1 MIDPIKAYIQ
11 DLNRQFQ
18 TGITTEHS
26 FRPALKQ
33 LIEECTKYKVVNE
46 QSHID
51 CGAPDMTILR
61 QNLAVAYVEA
71 KDLEDGDLDGRKKNK
86 EQFDRYKASL
96 DTIIFTDYLD
106 FHLYEHGEWVQS
118 VRLAEI
124 QGNKIRLSEPDRF
137 IGLMEHIRDAQVQR
151 ITSASKLAQIMAG
164 KARLLRDIIEKA
176 LIQDGD
182 NKTELTSYMD
192 AFRQVLIHD
201 ITPKTFADIY
211 AQTIA
216 YGMFAARLHDNTP
229 DDFTRAEAANLIPKS
244 NPFLRKIFQQIAGYD
259 LDERIAWIVDDL
271 VSAFAATDMEKIM
284 QGFGKSTQQTDP
296 MLHFYEDFLFQYDPA
311 AKKQCGVYYTPQP
324 VVEFIVRAVDDILR
338 SEFNLPMGLADTSKV
353 EVEHEIEQDLK
364 HRKEK
369 VLKHRV
375 QVLDPAT
382 GTGTFLAET
391 VRQIKRDLGGQ
402 LGAWDSYVPE
412 HLLPRLHGFELM
424 MAPYTIAHL
433 KLDMEIGIPSQQRLR
448 VYLTNSL
455 EEANPDA
462 NTLFGLYLAEEA
474 NAASNIKKEAPV
486 MIVMG
491 NPPYS
496 GESQNK
502 GEWIMKLMEDYKK
515 EPGGIQPLQ
524 EKNSKWINDDYCKF
538 IRLGQYYVDRNN
550 EGVLAYICNNGF
562 LDNPTFRGM
571 RWHLLQ
577 SFDKIYIINLHGN
590 SKKKETAPDGS
601 KDENVFDIM
610 VGTSINIFIK
620 TGQKKKG
627 ELAEVYYTDLL
638 GLRKSKY
645 ECLSINDLTSF
656 PFQRLSLTTPYYFF
670 APKDVDGENIYNE
683 GFSINELMKLNG
695 TGIVTKRDE
704 LCIHRKIDDAYTA
717 ACDIVNLEKSEFY
730 QKYHLPEDVRDWRYQ
745 WAKDDI
751 ISSGMR
757 RELVAPINYRLFD
770 KRYLY
775 YTGQSRGFMGWPVCK
790 VMRHFVG
797 HTNIGLSLCKQV
809 RVGDT
814 YQHVFISEGIIESS
828 YVSNKTSEITSVFP
842 LYLYPEDGSF
852 ESERRPNLDESIW
865 AKINDFIKHET
876 SPEDIFDYI
885 YGVLHSPHYREKYK
899 EFLKVDF
906 PRIPYPKNADEFEH
920 FRSCGNALR
929 ELHLMHNVPESPV
942 RFEQQGS
949 MMVDYL
955 RWEWNKDDGY
965 SGNVWINDEQC
976 FEGIPTE
983 AWEFYI
989 GGYQPAQKWLK
1000 DRKGRRLEYDDVEH
1014 YRKIIAVLME
1024 TARIMKTIDD
1034 PAAQL
1039 EEYKNKVA
1047 ELEHQLQEKT
1057 AQGASVV
1064 NFIGGNV
1071 TYNDNSKNYTIKK

>member
-1 MIDPIKAYIQ
+1 MIDLIKAYIQ

-33 LIEECTKYKVVNE
+33 LIEDCTKFKVVNE

-61 QNLAVAYVEA
+61 QNLAVAYIEA

-137 IGLMEHIRDAQVQR
+137 IALMEHLRVAQVQR

-182 NKTELTSYMD
+182 TQTELTSYME

-216 YGMFAARLHDNTP
+216 YGMFAARLHDDSP
-229 DDFTRAEAANLIPKS
+229 EDFTRAEAANLIPKS
-244 NPFLRKIFQQIAGYD
+244 NPFLRKVFQQIAGYD

-271 VSAFAATDMEKIM
+271 VAAFAATDMEKVM

-338 SEFNLPMGLADTSKV
+338 TEFNLPMGLADTSKV
-353 EVEHEIEQDLK
+353 EVLQEREQDNK
-364 HRKEK
+364 HRKDK
-369 VLKHRV
+369 KLLHRV

-391 VRQIKRDLGGQ
+391 VKQIKRDLGGQ
-402 LGAWDSYVPE
+402 IGAWDSYVPE

-448 VYLTNSL
+448 VFLTNSL

-502 GEWIMKLMEDYKK
+502 SEWIMKLMEDYKK
-515 EPGGIQPLQ
+515 EPGGVSPLK
-524 EKNSKWINDDYCKF
+524 ERNPKWINDDYCKF
-538 IRLGQYYVDRNN
+538 IRLGQYYVDRNK

-571 RWHLLQ
+571 RWNLLQ

-590 SKKKETAPDGS
+590 SLKKETCPDGS

-610 VGTSINIFIK
+610 VGTSINICIK
-620 TGQKKKG
+620 TGRKKKG
-627 ELAEVYYTDLL
+627 ELAEIYYTDLQ
-638 GLRKSKY
+638 GLRKDKY
-645 ECLSINDLTSF
+645 NFLNANSLKSVEFQKLIYSE
-656 PFQRLSLTTPYYFF
+656 PFYFF
-670 APKDVDGENIYNE
+670 VPKDTDGEREYRRGFGANEILPTGAAGVVTANDGALINIDKVTLLYNVE
-683 GFSINELMKLNG
+683 REYSIHAN
-695 TGIVTKRDE
+695 
-704 LCIHRKIDDAYTA
+704 
-717 ACDIVNLEKSEFY
+717 S
-730 QKYHLPEDVRDWRYQ
+730 
-745 WAKDDI
+745 
-751 ISSGMR
+751 
-757 RELVAPINYRLFD
+757 ELVRQISYRPFD
-770 KRYLY
+770 SQFIY
-775 YTGQSRGFMGWPVCK
+775 YDLDKVERSRVK
-790 VMRHFVG
+790 VMRHFDQE
-797 HTNIGLSLCKQV
+797 NIALTCLKINKEKFYPSPFVANCIADARLSDRFL
-809 RVGDT
+809 T
-814 YQHVFISEGIIESS
+814 Y
-828 YVSNKTSEITSVFP
+828 VFP
-842 LYLYPEDGSF
+842 LYLYPEEGSF
-852 ESERRPNLDESIW
+852 DTERRANIDETI
-865 AKINDFIKHET
+865 ANKIADILHWSYVPDSRIVVDLAEGYENVLY
-876 SPEDIFDYI
+876 PEDIFDYI

-965 SGNVWINDEQC
+965 SGNVWINDTQC
-976 FEGIPTE
+976 FEGVPSE

-1000 DRKGRRLEYDDVEH
+1000 DRKGRKLEYDDVEH

-1024 TARIMKTIDD
+1024 TTRIMKTIDD
-1034 PAAQL
+1034 PAAQV
-1039 EEYKNKVA
+1039 EELKKKVLT
-1047 ELEHQLQEKT
+1047 LEHQLKAKQSG
-1057 AQGASVV
+1057 QIV
-1064 NFIGGNV
+1064 NYGTINI
-1071 TYNDNSKNYTIKK
+1071 NDNSKNYRLE

>member
-1 MIDPIKAYIQ
+1 MKEHILAYIQ

-26 FRPALKQ
+26 FRPALKK
-33 LIEECTKYKVVNE
+33 LIEDCTKLKVVNE

-61 QNLAVAYVEA
+61 QNLAVAYIEA

-124 QGNKIRLSEPDRF
+124 QGNKIRLSDADRF
-137 IGLMEHIRDAQVQR
+137 IALMEHLRVAQVQR

-182 NKTELTSYMD
+182 TRTELTSYME

-216 YGMFAARLHDNTP
+216 YGMFAARLHDSTP
-229 DDFTRAEAANLIPKS
+229 EDFTRGEAANLIPKS
-244 NPFLRKIFQQIAGYD
+244 NPFLRKVFQQIAGYD

-271 VSAFAATDMEKIM
+271 VAAFMATDMEKIM

-338 SEFNLPMGLADTSKV
+338 TEFNLPMGLADTARV
-353 EVEHEIEQDLK
+353 NGH
-364 HRKEK
+364 
-369 VLKHRV
+369 HRV

-391 VRQIKRDLGGQ
+391 VKQIKRDLGGQ
-402 LGAWDSYVPE
+402 MGAWDSYVPE

-433 KLDMEIGIPSQQRLR
+433 KLDLEIGIPAQDRLR
-448 VYLTNSL
+448 VFLTNSL

-462 NTLFGLYLAEEA
+462 NTLFGHYLAEEA
-474 NAASNIKKEAPV
+474 NRASTIKKEAPV

-496 GESQNK
+496 VSSNNK
-502 GEWIMKLMEDYKK
+502 GEWISKLLEDYKK
-515 EPGGIQPLQ
+515 NLN
-524 EKNSKWINDDYCKF
+524 EKKLNLDDDYIKF
-538 IRLGQYYVDRNN
+538 IRLAQYYVERNG
-550 EGVLAYICNNGF
+550 EGIVAYISNNSFIDGI
-562 LDNPTFRGM
+562 TYRQM
-571 RWHLLQ
+571 RSELMRV
-577 SFDKIYIINLHGN
+577 FDEIYILDLHGN
-590 SKKKETAPDGS
+590 TRKKETCHDGS

-610 VGTSINIFIK
+610 QGVSINIFV
-620 TGQKKKG
+620 KKSAKSK
-627 ELAEVYYTDLL
+627 EPAIVRHYDLF
-638 GLRKSKY
+638 GTRASKY
-645 ECLSINDLTSF
+645 EYLKSHALKKVEWNELN
-656 PFQRLSLTTPYYFF
+656 PQKPQLFF
-670 APKDVDGENIYNE
+670 VPKDFGVQQEYE
-683 GFSINELMKLNG
+683 KGFRIDELMPLNNA
-695 TGIVTKRDE
+695 GIQTDRDALFYDHDYNSLKE
-704 LCIHRKIDDAYTA
+704 RIKILLTEPF
-717 ACDIVNLEKSEFY
+717 LEKWFIE
-730 QKYHLPEDVRDWRYQ
+730 KYRVVD
-745 WAKDDI
+745 
-751 ISSGMR
+751 SSSYNLTER
-757 RELVAPINYRLFD
+757 VKKQSFD
-770 KRYLY
+770 EKYIKRCMITPFDSLYLY
-775 YTGQSRGFMGWPVCK
+775 YDEKLVSRSAYQ
-790 VMRHFVG
+790 VMRHMLKDNLCLCVPRQTALGWRHVHISNTLLNRNYLAVG
-797 HTNIGLSLCKQV
+797 GQNGASTN
-809 RVGDT
+809 
-814 YQHVFISEGIIESS
+814 
-828 YVSNKTSEITSVFP
+828 FP
-842 LYLYPEDGSF
+842 LYLYPEEGSF
-852 ESERRPNLDESIW
+852 DTERRPNLDKSIW
-865 AKINDFIKHET
+865 TKINDSIRHDT
-876 SPEDIFDYI
+876 APEDIFDYI
-885 YGVLHSPHYREKYK
+885 YGILHSPQYREKYK

-920 FRSCGNALR
+920 FRSRGNALR

-942 RFEQQGS
+942 RFAQSGS

-965 SGNVWINDEQC
+965 SGCVWINDTQC
-976 FEGIPTE
+976 FENVPTE

-1000 DRKGRRLEYDDVEH
+1000 DRKGRKLEYDDVEH
-1014 YRKIIAVLME
+1014 YRRIIAVLME

-1034 PAAQL
+1034 PTAQV
-1039 EEYKNKVA
+1039 EELKHKVQ
-1047 ELEHQLQEKT
+1047 ELEHRLQEKT
-1057 AQGASVV
+1057 TQGAAVV

-1071 TYNDNSKNYTIKK
+1071 TYNDNSNNYTIKK